1 MKNSGIDLGEMN
13 ILLLKK
19 IEELTLYI
27 IDQEKKWSLLNKK
40 VEQLLSNQKN

>member
-1 MKNSGIDLGEMN
+1 MKKNGLDLAEMN

-27 IDQEKKWSLLNKK
+27 IEQNKRINELEKKC
-40 VEQLLSNQKN
+40 LSK